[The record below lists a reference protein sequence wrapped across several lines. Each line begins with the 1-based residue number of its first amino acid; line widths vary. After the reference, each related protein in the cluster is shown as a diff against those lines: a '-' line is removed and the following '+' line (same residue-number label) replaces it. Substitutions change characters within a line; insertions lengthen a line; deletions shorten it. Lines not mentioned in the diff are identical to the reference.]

1 MIMAEKMKAQVLY
14 EPNVMKFEEID
25 VPEIGAGEVL
35 VKVKAVGICGSDIAY
50 YYGGS
55 PLGTPDGKGP
65 LVIGHEFSGEIVAV
79 GDVPKS
85 LGLFKG
91 GERVTVNPVMQCNAC
106 PACLNGQYNVCSYSS
121 VPGVT
126 ANGGFAQ
133 YCKVNYTHVYQIPDS
148 VSYIDAALTE
158 PLACA
163 TYAMKQLE
171 VGLGQTVVVFG
182 PGGIGLMMVQLA
194 KSLGAGKV
202 ILVGRRDFPLEKGL
216 AVGADHVINSA
227 DKASPYYAAD
237 LPAKI
242 RELSGN
248 LAERCVVSTSTMDA
262 LQSALEVTGNRSTI
276 VYFGLPGPDDE
287 LKVNV
292 LEAINKDRVIKFS
305 WLAPGVWDTALK
317 AIATGKVKLGDI
329 ITHQF
334 PLADTEKGIKFMKE
348 SKEDKVKGVVIV
360 DE

>member
-1 MIMAEKMKAQVLY
+1 MAEKMKAQVLY
-14 EPNVMKFEEID
+14 EPNIMKFEEID
-25 VPEIGAGEVL
+25 VPEISANEVL
-35 VKVKAVGICGSDIAY
+35 VKVKAVGICGSDISY
-50 YYGGS
+50 YYGHS

-65 LVIGHEFSGEIVAV
+65 LVIGHEYSGEIAAV

-133 YCKVNYTHVYQIPDS
+133 FSKVNYTHVYKIPDS
-148 VSYIDAALTE
+148 ISYVDAALTE

-163 TYAMKQLE
+163 AYAVKQLD
-171 VGLGQTVVVFG
+171 VGLGQTVVVIG

-194 KSLGAGKV
+194 KSQGAGRT
-202 ILVGRRDFPLEKGL
+202 ILVGRRDFPLRKGL

-227 DKASPYYAAD
+227 DKSSPYYAENLAE
-237 LPAKI
+237 KI
-242 RELSGN
+242 KELSGGP
-248 LAERCVVSTSTMDA
+248 AERCIVSTSTMDA
-262 LQSALEVTGNRSTI
+262 LQSALDITGNRSTI

-287 LKVNV
+287 LRVNV
-292 LEAINKDRVIKFS
+292 LEAINKDRIIKFS

-317 AIATGKVKLGDI
+317 AVATGKVSLGDI
-329 ITHQF
+329 ITHKF
-334 PLADTEKGIKFMKE
+334 SLADTEKGIRFMKE